1 MLGVSVRQPAAVLCH
16 PSLEGYIPAM
26 RGMSSNDLWDY
37 AWSPRGAGPAASGGH
52 EIHVLIRRR
61 SLDEA
66 SI

>member
-37 AWSPRGAGPAASGGH
+37 AWSPRGAGPAPSGGH
-52 EIHVLIRRR
+52 EMHVL
-61 SLDEA
+61 
-66 SI
+66 